1 MFWAR
6 NSGKYDDRSQTELGL
21 PLELDGYRFYGIAD
35 RVDELGDGTVELID
49 YKTNSKEI
57 PPKKR
62 AWQLGFYALALQSAG
77 YKVSKMTLDMLRLE
91 KPYELTLDED
101 GNAEA
106 QGRAKGFNLGDVKQ
120 ELIETCKKIEHD
132 FEHEFMTAEDEN
144 ACRYCGFKFYC
155 SKWGEE

>member
-6 NSGKYDDRSQTELGL
+6 NKEKYDKQSLTELGL
-21 PLELDGYRFYGIAD
+21 PLEIEGYRFYGIAD

-49 YKTNSKEI
+49 YKTNSHDI

-91 KPYELTLDED
+91 KPYELTLDAD

-106 QGRAKGFNLGDVKQ
+106 KGRAKGFNLEEVKQ

-132 FEHEFMTAEDEN
+132 FEHEFQEAKDEG
-144 ACRYCGFKFYC
+144 ACRFCGYKFYC
-155 SKWGEE
+155 SKWGG